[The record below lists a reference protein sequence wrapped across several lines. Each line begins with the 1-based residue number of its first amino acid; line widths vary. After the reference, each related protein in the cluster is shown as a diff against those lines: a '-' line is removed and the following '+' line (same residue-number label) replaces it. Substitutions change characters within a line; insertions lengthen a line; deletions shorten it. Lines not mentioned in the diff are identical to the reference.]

1 MDATTFQAEA
11 EKYERL
17 MFQIS
22 WSMLRNSEDCADAVQ
37 DALIKAWQKR
47 DTLHDEERFKPWLMR
62 ILHNTCK
69 DMLRRRK
76 KVRFVSYEE
85 QTLTVQPP
93 EVPMPVN
100 EAIERLQPEYRVLIT
115 LYYLGGFDMKDLASM
130 FSFHY
135 RRGGAYAVETGKGLP
150 SRCSR
155 YTDDGMGK
163 HPTCR
168 TGDAGGGF

>member
-1 MDATTFQAEA
+1 MDATTFQEEA

-22 WSMLRNSEDCADAVQ
+22 WSMLRNIKLTSDSWGACADAVQ

-47 DTLHDEERFKPWLMR
+47 DTLHDQERFKPWLMR

-85 QTLTVQPP
+85 QALTVQPP

-130 FSFHY
+130 FS
-135 RRGGAYAVETGKGLP
+135 VPVTTIK
-150 SRCSR
+150 SRITRAKKQLSLLLKQ
-155 YTDDGMGK
+155 DGEEE
-163 HPTCR
+163 
-168 TGDAGGGF
+168 AL